1 MRPRLVR
8 QMDRMTVGAHD
19 IIAFAPRGVPP
30 VSRSPSAEQVAEASR
45 RVERVYGVL
54 ARVYDDS
61 FDWALGPGRRHAVRS
76 LPLSSGDDVLEI
88 GVGTGLTLPL
98 FPADCRVTGI
108 DISEAMLDRARE
120 REESLGRA
128 DVDLRLMDARE
139 LTYPDATF
147 DHVLAP
153 YVISVVP
160 EPRKVMAEIRRVCK
174 PGGTIVVVNHFHSRN
189 PLVRAIEGLLT
200 PASRWIGFRLDLP
213 LEDVTSTP
221 GLETVSVQRVNLF
234 KLWHLLELRRRD

>member
-1 MRPRLVR
+1 VKLLPIRPGQR
-8 QMDRMTVGAHD
+8 
-19 IIAFAPRGVPP
+19 
-30 VSRSPSAEQVAEASR
+30 
-45 RVERVYGVL
+45 
-54 ARVYDDS
+54 
-61 FDWALGPGRRHAVRS
+61 
-76 LPLSSGDDVLEI
+76 VLEV
-88 GVGTGLTLPL
+88 GVGTGLSLPYY
-98 FPADCRVTGI
+98 PRESHVTGI

-120 REESLGRA
+120 REEALGHS
-128 DVDLRLMDARE
+128 DIDLRLMDARE

-174 PGGTIVVVNHFHSRN
+174 PGGTVVVVNHFHSRN
-189 PLVRAIEGLLT
+189 PVVRAVEGLLT
-200 PASRWIGFRLDLP
+200 PASQWIGFRLDLP

-234 KLWHLLELRRRD
+234 KLWHLLELRRRA